1 MKLLIVG
8 GRVVDP
14 SQGLDRVTNI
24 LVEDGK
30 IAALDASSNGQDET
44 INATGCIV
52 APGLVDMHAEF
63 RDPGWEEDE
72 TIDSGVAAAA
82 AGGFTSVA
90 CIPNTDPPIDS
101 QASVEYVLRKASKSQ
116 KCRVYVI
123 ACVSK
128 NRDGK
133 ELAEIGALTASG
145 AVGFSDAGRPIHSAE
160 LMRRA
165 MEYCTMFDRP
175 VMNPPEVR
183 ELTVGG
189 VMHEGRVSMVL
200 GLGGIPAE
208 AEDVMTGRDLR
219 LAEATGGRL
228 HLMCISSGGS
238 VELIRRAKVRGVNVT
253 CEITPMHFSMTD
265 ESLRTF
271 DSNCKVGPPL
281 RSRGHLDAC
290 IEGLKDGTI
299 DVIASGHSPRAK
311 EKKMLELDQAPFG
324 VTSLETAL
332 ALTVTHLIQPG
343 HLDWSQAIAKLSCN
357 PARILGIDRGNLKIG
372 VDADITIIDPDK
384 QWTVGTNRFYSKSR
398 NTPMIGE
405 QLTGQVR
412 ATLVDGRIIFDSN
425 WSDALPC

>member
-1 MKLLIVG
+1 MI
-8 GRVVDP
+8 DP
-14 SQGLDRVTNI
+14 SQGLDRITNLLI
-24 LVEDGK
+24 ENGSV
-30 IAALDASSNGQDET
+30 AAYDACSNGQEQT
-44 INATGCIV
+44 IDASGCIV

-72 TIDSGVAAAA
+72 TIDTAVGAAV

-90 CIPNTDPPIDS
+90 CIPNTDPPIDT
-101 QASVEYVLRKASKSQ
+101 QASVEYVLRKAAKSR

-133 ELAEIGALTASG
+133 ELAEIGSLTASG
-145 AVGFSDAGRPIHSAE
+145 AVGFSDAGRPIHSTE

-165 MEYCTMFDRP
+165 LEYCTMFDRP
-175 VMNPPEVR
+175 VMNHPEVR
-183 ELTVGG
+183 ELTLNG

-228 HLMCISSGGS
+228 HLMSISSGGS
-238 VELIRRAKVRGVNVT
+238 VELIRRAKDRGVKVT
-253 CEITPMHFSMTD
+253 CEITPMHFSLTD
-265 ESLRTF
+265 EALKSF

-281 RSRGHLDAC
+281 RSQGHLSAC
-290 IEGLKDGTI
+290 IEGLKDGTL

-324 VTSLETAL
+324 VTALETAL
-332 ALTVTHLIQPG
+332 ALTVTHLIEPG
-343 HLDWSQAIAKLSCN
+343 HLDWTQALAKLSTN
-357 PARILGIDRGNLKIG
+357 PARILGIDRGSLQIG
-372 VDADITIIDPDK
+372 SDADIAIIDPAA
-384 QWTVGTNRFYSKSR
+384 QWTVRASQFCSKSR

-405 QLTGQVR
+405 QLTGQIR
-412 ATLVDGRIIFDSN
+412 HTLVGGRVVFDAN
-425 WSDALPC
+425 CAKV